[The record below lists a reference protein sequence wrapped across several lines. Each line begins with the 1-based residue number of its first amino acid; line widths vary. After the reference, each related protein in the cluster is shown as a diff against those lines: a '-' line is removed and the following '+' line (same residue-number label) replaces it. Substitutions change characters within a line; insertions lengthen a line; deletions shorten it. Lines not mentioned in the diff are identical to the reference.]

1 MSTASSMNVPGY
13 EQVVGCQDPASG
25 LRAIIAIH
33 DTTLGPALGGCRMYA
48 YDDEEQALDDVLRLS
63 RGMTYKSAMA
73 ELPFGGGKGVIIG
86 NPREH
91 KSEKLLETF
100 GRFVDSL
107 DGRYITAE
115 DMGTSAAD
123 MEIIRTQTRHVA
135 GLPERSGDPSSATA
149 WGVFQGIRAAVRH
162 VFGRESLEGL
172 TVAIQGVGNVGGHL
186 ADTLSLAGARLIVTD
201 INEDAAHEVA
211 SRTFARAVAPDDIFD
226 TDADVFAPCAMGA
239 VLNDET
245 IPRLNVRIVAG
256 SANNQ
261 LAEDR
266 HADSLID
273 RDILYTPD
281 YVINAGGIINI
292 HYEKPAYDRQ
302 AAFAHV
308 AGIYDTLVDLF
319 RRAKAEGVSPQLMAG
334 RMAEERLAAAR
345 HDGLTTEKIAA
356 AGQINPISLKSIAI
370 SSGMS

>member
-13 EQVVGCQDPASG
+13 EQIVGCQDPASG

-48 YDDEEQALDDVLRLS
+48 YDGEEQALDDVLRLS

-86 NPREH
+86 SPREH
-91 KSEKLLETF
+91 KSEKLLKTF

-162 VFGRESLEGL
+162 VFGWESLEGL

-201 INEDAAHEVA
+201 INEDAAHEVS

-245 IPRLNVRIVAG
+245 IPRLSVRIVAG
-256 SANNQ
+256 PANNQ

-319 RRAKAEGVSPQLMAG
+319 RRAKAEGVSPLLMADC
-334 RMAEERLAAAR
+334 MAEERLAVAR
-345 HDGLTTEKIAA
+345 HDGLTREKIAA
-356 AGQINPISLKSIAI
+356 VG
-370 SSGMS
+370 